1 MCVNVGGMVFNGV
14 VEELKKWMMCVLYVF
29 LVLDDGGSIVE
40 IVCVVGWV
48 FLFLILKLFLIVKFM
63 EIIGCLLGWCVIIV
77 GLNLVL

>member
-63 EIIGCLLGWCVIIV
+63 EIIGCLLG
-77 GLNLVL
+77 